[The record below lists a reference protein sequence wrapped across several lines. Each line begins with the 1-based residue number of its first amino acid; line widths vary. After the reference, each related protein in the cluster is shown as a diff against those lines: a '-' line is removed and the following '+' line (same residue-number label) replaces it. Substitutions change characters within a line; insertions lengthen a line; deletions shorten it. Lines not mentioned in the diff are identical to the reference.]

1 MAWVRL
7 HLGHEVTE
15 DFTRLWPTLLF
26 AFCIFMSFFMLTR
39 AAREIPLGTAY
50 AVWGG
55 IGTAGTVIVGI
66 LVYKEPVT
74 ALRMLC
80 LVTLLASI
88 TGSRNAHMNDTKAQL
103 IDKTVTGNYFEDFTL
118 GQEIVHATPRTV
130 TVGDVSLFT
139 ALYGSRFAVQ
149 SSDAFAQKIG
159 YPRSPV
165 DDLLVFH
172 IVIGKTVPDI
182 SRNAIANLG
191 YAEFRF
197 IAPVYPGD
205 TLASTS
211 KVIGVKENSN
221 KKSGTVYVRST
232 GKNQR
237 GQPVLS
243 YARWVMVNKRNV
255 NASAPTP
262 VVPDLAPSIKP
273 EMLGAAL
280 PALDLGDYD
289 YALAGSPKRWGDY
302 AVGEKIDHVDG
313 QTIEEAEHQLATRL
327 FQNTARVHFNQ
338 HVEGKGRFGR
348 RLVYGGHIISIARSL
363 SYNGLANAFHI
374 LGLNGARHVAPSFAG
389 DTIYAWTEV
398 IDKAE
403 LPGHSDMGALRL
415 RTFAVKDRAC
425 ADFPGLKADGSHED
439 GVVLDTDYWAA
450 LPR

>member
-1 MAWVRL
+1 MDARVEP
-7 HLGHEVTE
+7 GHDLEGDRVACGNYG
-15 DFTRLWPTLLF
+15 PTDQ
-26 AFCIFMSFFMLTR
+26 SKV
-39 AAREIPLGTAY
+39 AA
-50 AVWGG
+50 
-55 IGTAGTVIVGI
+55 
-66 LVYKEPVT
+66 
-74 ALRMLC
+74 
-80 LVTLLASI
+80 
-88 TGSRNAHMNDTKAQL
+88 NMNDTQSQE
-103 IDKTVTGNYFEDFTL
+103 IDKTVTGNFFEDFTL

-149 SSDAFAQKIG
+149 SSDAFAQRIG
-159 YPRSPV
+159 YPRSPI

-205 TLASTS
+205 TLASVS

-243 YARWVMVNKRNV
+243 YARWVMVNKRDV
-255 NASAPTP
+255 NAPAPNP
-262 VVPDLAPSIKP
+262 VVPDLAASVEPST
-273 EMLGAAL
+273 LGAAL
-280 PALDLGDYD
+280 PPLDLADYD
-289 YALAGSPKRWGDY
+289 YALSGSPKRWGDY
-302 AVGEKIDHVDG
+302 EVGDKIDHVDG

-363 SYNGLANAFHI
+363 SFNGLANAFHI

-389 DTIYAWTEV
+389 DTIYAWSEV
-398 IDKAE
+398 LDKAE
-403 LPGHSDMGALRL
+403 LPGRSDMGALRL
-415 RTFAVKDRAC
+415 RTFAVKDRSC

-439 GVVLDTDYWAA
+439 GVVLDMDYWAA

>member
-1 MAWVRL
+1 MVA
-7 HLGHEVTE
+7 
-15 DFTRLWPTLLF
+15 
-26 AFCIFMSFFMLTR
+26 
-39 AAREIPLGTAY
+39 
-50 AVWGG
+50 
-55 IGTAGTVIVGI
+55 
-66 LVYKEPVT
+66 PVPKPAKT
-74 ALRMLC
+74 D
-80 LVTLLASI
+80 
-88 TGSRNAHMNDTKAQL
+88 MNDNKSQA
-103 IDKTVTGNYFEDFTL
+103 IDKTVTGNFFEDFTL

-139 ALYGSRFAVQ
+139 ALYGPRFAVQ
-149 SSDAFAQKIG
+149 SSDAFAQGIG
-159 YPRSPV
+159 YPRSPI

-197 IAPVYPGD
+197 LAPVYPGD
-205 TLASTS
+205 TLASVS

-232 GKNQR
+232 GRNQR
-237 GQPVLS
+237 GEEVLS
-243 YARWVMVNKRNV
+243 FARWVMVNKRNPD
-255 NASAPTP
+255 APAPSP
-262 VVPDLAPSIKP
+262 VVPELAASVDPAT
-273 EMLGAAL
+273 LGAAL
-280 PALDLGDYD
+280 PKLKLTVYD
-289 YALAGSPKRWGDY
+289 YALSGSPRRFGDY
-302 AVGEKIDHVDG
+302 SVGDKIDHVDG

-338 HVEGKGRFGR
+338 HIEGKGRFGR

-363 SYNGLANAFHI
+363 SFNGLANAFHI

-389 DTIYAWTEV
+389 DTIYAWSEV
-398 IDKAE
+398 LDKAE
-403 LPGHSDMGALRL
+403 LPGRIDMGALRL

-439 GVVLDTDYWAA
+439 GVVLDMDYWVA

>member
-1 MAWVRL
+1 
-7 HLGHEVTE
+7 
-15 DFTRLWPTLLF
+15 
-26 AFCIFMSFFMLTR
+26 
-39 AAREIPLGTAY
+39 
-50 AVWGG
+50 
-55 IGTAGTVIVGI
+55 
-66 LVYKEPVT
+66 
-74 ALRMLC
+74 
-80 LVTLLASI
+80 
-88 TGSRNAHMNDTKAQL
+88 MNDTKTQL

-139 ALYGSRFAVQ
+139 ALYGPRFAVQ

-159 YPRSPV
+159 YPRSPI

-237 GQPVLS
+237 GHPVLS

-255 NASAPTP
+255 DAPAPTP
-262 VVPDLAPSIKP
+262 VVPDLAASVEP
-273 EMLGAAL
+273 ETLGAAL
-280 PALDLGDYD
+280 PSLDLADYD

-302 AVGEKIDHVDG
+302 EVGEKIDHVDG

-348 RLVYGGHIISIARSL
+348 RLVYGGHIISIARAL
-363 SYNGLANAFHI
+363 SFNGLANAFHI

-389 DTIYAWTEV
+389 DTIYAWSEV

-403 LPGHSDMGALRL
+403 LPGRSDVGALRL
-415 RTFAVKDRAC
+415 RTFAVKDRSC

-439 GVVLDTDYWAA
+439 GVVLDMDYWVA